1 MTTRTRTTSSAGIR
15 SCPLPCCPQEGGRP
29 EESSRPPHPASQE
42 AQGGIMMYSTTVP
55 AGVDLMQTQG
65 LMQTQDSY
73 SYVTQ
78 GSTSYQPRESRSNLL
93 EAPSEQSGLIQSI
106 KWYVYCFSFLPILI
120 VVSFVFVAKGS
131 TELDALELHE
141 KIHTPHPRVFL
152 LSCMILLY
160 LTAFFCSIF
169 QVEHDISE
177 KFWESLCGM
186 REFLLSLQATKA
198 KSKGLAEKPKID
210 ACPGSSLWGTV
221 SENDKPSS
229 LIPDN
234 INNANALV
242 AYYLGYAHLD
252 YHGCRP
258 DKQ

>member
-169 QVEHDISE
+169 Q
-177 KFWESLCGM
+177 
-186 REFLLSLQATKA
+186 
-198 KSKGLAEKPKID
+198 
-210 ACPGSSLWGTV
+210 
-221 SENDKPSS
+221 
-229 LIPDN
+229 
-234 INNANALV
+234 
-242 AYYLGYAHLD
+242 
-252 YHGCRP
+252 
-258 DKQ
+258 